1 MTAAHH
7 PPLVR
12 VRIPGWPAFGPAA
25 AGSRQGNRLPAGPDR
40 TDAVAALPAS
50 RWRQLLEA
58 RWQAR
63 LSQVTE
69 LSLAFYET
77 GERTSPGADGAST
90 RELRRLQWRTVIAR
104 RALADTEEALGRL
117 SAGHYGHCEQCG
129 ADIPARRLVGAPE
142 ARYCPR
148 CSPGTTAMTAGIWPT
163 SAVRNPLTFILVR
176 VRARL
181 RRKPYIPPGDTRPG
195 RRPPV
200 RRSP

>member
-7 PPLVR
+7 PSLVR
-12 VRIPGWPAFGPAA
+12 MRIPGWPAFGPVAA
-25 AGSRQGNRLPAGPDR
+25 RSRQGNRRPAGPDR

-58 RWQAR
+58 RGQAR

-90 RELRRLQWRTVIAR
+90 RELRRLQWRTVAAR

-129 ADIPARRLVGAPE
+129 ADIPARWLVRTPE

-148 CSPGTTAMTAGIWPT
+148 CSPSTAMTARI
-163 SAVRNPLTFILVR
+163 VRTPVAWDPLTLMLAR
-176 VRARL
+176 VLARL
-181 RRKPYIPPGDTRPG
+181 RRKPYFPPGDARPG
-195 RRPPV
+195 RRPPA